1 MILSKI
7 KKISK
12 YIQSRVLYLLD
23 CIQIKRRQPYIKRQR
38 AMLNNK
44 DFTLLSN
51 NCNGGVLLHEL
62 GLRFNSPLVN
72 LNIPAKDYIQYLKR
86 FEYYNSLTLTFDAE
100 TNRGYPVG
108 KLGDVTIEFI
118 HYKSNE
124 EAFAKWEERKQR
136 INLDNLFVIF
146 TEQEDCSKELLEE
159 YDRLPFQNKIV
170 FTYRKYDLLKSAIYL
185 KEFKNNP
192 LGVHMF
198 LGFKNHFSKK
208 RKYDIFDFV
217 AWFNGETDVN
227 KLLKG

>member
-1 MILSKI
+1 MTEIMILSKI

-86 FEYYNSLTLTFDAE
+86 FEYYNSLTLTKCLKIRDIIVPIYIILYLCARFLCACRQE
-100 TNRGYPVG
+100 V
-108 KLGDVTIEFI
+108 F
-118 HYKSNE
+118 
-124 EAFAKWEERKQR
+124 
-136 INLDNLFVIF
+136 F
-146 TEQEDCSKELLEE
+146 THD
-159 YDRLPFQNKIV
+159 
-170 FTYRKYDLLKSAIYL
+170 
-185 KEFKNNP
+185 
-192 LGVHMF
+192 
-198 LGFKNHFSKK
+198 
-208 RKYDIFDFV
+208 
-217 AWFNGETDVN
+217 
-227 KLLKG
+227 